1 MLIVVGRLRVRTQ
14 VCRQTCLVANPQTDL
29 SFLDL
34 NGNLHDVNSVFA
46 SQKETSY
53 SNIGFDLLGQ
63 VLAKVTNMKYEDYI
77 KEAILKPLGMHETS
91 FTVPAA
97 SVAASAGSGS
107 DWGVDEGAD
116 NP

>member
-1 MLIVVGRLRVRTQ
+1 MQ
-14 VCRQTCLVANPQTDL
+14 VCRRPCIVAYPQTDKPC
-29 SFLDL
+29 LDL
-34 NGNLHDVNSVFA
+34 DDNLHNVNSVFP
-46 SQKETSY
+46 SQMETSY

-77 KEAILKPLGMHETS
+77 KEAIIKPLGMHETS
-91 FTVPAA
+91 FTVPVA

>member
-1 MLIVVGRLRVRTQ
+1 MNGPLRVPRQ
-14 VCRQTCLVANPQTDL
+14 VCRQLCLVAYSQTDNP
-29 SFLDL
+29 FLDL
-34 NGNLHDVNSVFA
+34 DENLHNVNSVFP

-53 SNIGFDLLGQ
+53 SNVGFDLLGQ

-77 KEAILKPLGMHETS
+77 KEAIFKPLGMHETS
-91 FTVPAA
+91 FAVPAA